1 MPRQRAAAPPSHHHR
16 AACDRH
22 NGNCTQ
28 RAHSVHTACT
38 QRAHSVHTAC
48 TQRASRLGPVP
59 RAHVPR
65 CVSEGGAAGAA
76 SAAGRMALPPAS
88 VCACLHQRGWLLSVP
103 PLTSFA
109 SLLALSIAL
118 GGLAHGARGQQN
130 CSAFLALAVM
140 CCCAVVGKVSEGQ
153 SVEGPTDRLRF
164 PPSCR
169 SAASSALSCSHSAC
183 AANPND
189 TFPLPPFVPEGRR

>member
-1 MPRQRAAAPPSHHHR
+1 MTDFELGGEERMCLGSALQLRLRIAIALPANDITETAR
-16 AACDRH
+16 
-22 NGNCTQ
+22 
-28 RAHSVHTACT
+28 SVHA
-38 QRAHSVHTAC
+38 AC

-109 SLLALSIAL
+109 SLLALCIAL
-118 GGLAHGARGQQN
+118 GGCPTVPVGSRTVRR
-130 CSAFLALAVM
+130 FL
-140 CCCAVVGKVSEGQ
+140 
-153 SVEGPTDRLRF
+153 
-164 PPSCR
+164 
-169 SAASSALSCSHSAC
+169 
-183 AANPND
+183 
-189 TFPLPPFVPEGRR
+189 PLL